1 FFFVNDDV
9 MLWRPLA
16 FTPQRKEQRHSNNWK
31 NIGRLKAGATVRQAQ
46 DQIDALNRANLD
58 RFPQYKQLLINA
70 RFHTTVVPLQDDLV
84 RTVKPT
90 LFLLWGGALF
100 VLLIGC
106 VNVANLVLVRS
117 RARLKELATRLA
129 LGAGRLRVARQ
140 LITEG
145 VLLTTMSAVFR
156 AAAGHRGPPPLVR
169 LDIRDL
175 PMGFDIQIDAIVVAY
190 TVGIAA
196 AIGVVLGLIPVAAAL
211 PANITSVLRE
221 EGRSGTPGLGART
234 LRRALV
240 VAQVGFAFVL

>member
-90 LFLLWGGALF
+90 LYLLWGGALF
-100 VLLIGC
+100 VLLIGG

-117 RARLKELATRLA
+117 RARMKELATRLA

-140 LITEG
+140 LVTEG
-145 VLLTTMSAVFR
+145 VVLTTASAIVGLGAGFGVLRLLT
-156 AAAGHRGPPPLVR
+156 R

-175 PMGFDIQIDAIVVAY
+175 PMGYDIRIDAAVV
-190 TVGIAA
+190 
-196 AIGVVLGLIPVAAAL
+196 
-211 PANITSVLRE
+211 
-221 EGRSGTPGLGART
+221 
-234 LRRALV
+234 
-240 VAQVGFAFVL
+240 